1 MTDSI
6 SLKILA
12 AIFVI
17 ASLNGCAARGGAK
30 AEKVSYAPPTPQ
42 RLPACA
48 SVNGSI
54 YQCHNS
60 RFLFEDLKARR
71 VGDVLTVILQE
82 KTDAQK
88 KASTNTSKDTS
99 VGITPPTLFGR
110 GVTAGGTPILDT
122 SIAANS
128 KFTGGG
134 DSSQSNSL
142 SGNITVSVVQ
152 VLANGNL
159 LVRGEKTLT
168 LNRGSEVVRV
178 SGVVR
183 PSDVTPANEVYST
196 QIANAKITY
205 SGEGMVADS
214 SKAGW
219 LTRFFHSG
227 WWPL

>member
-1 MTDSI
+1 MINST
-6 SLKILA
+6 SLKLA
-12 AIFVI
+12 AAAFIVATLSAC
-17 ASLNGCAARGGAK
+17 ASAGRPA

-82 KTDAQK
+82 KTDAKK
-88 KASTNTSKDTS
+88 KASTSTSKDTA

-110 GVTAGGTPILDT
+110 GVTSGGVPILDT

-128 KFTGGG
+128 KFSGGG

-142 SGNITVSVVQ
+142 SGNIAVSVVQ
-152 VLANGNL
+152 VLPNGNL
-159 LVRGEKTLT
+159 VVRGEKTLT
-168 LNRGSEVVRV
+168 LNRGSEVVRI
-178 SGVVR
+178 SGLVR
-183 PSDVTPANEVYST
+183 PSDITADNQVYST

-205 SGEGMVADS
+205 SGEGMVANS

-219 LTRFFHSG
+219 LTRFFNSG